1 MGRRVTGIF
10 LNLAIIVLAMAAPLA
25 QAGYSQRSDGV
36 FVGRGRVARPDPRA
50 RADSRGGDA
59 RERRAYS
66 EDDLKPMV
74 PPRMLREI
82 ATLEQQCL
90 DEVNRQR
97 AAHDL
102 APLELSVDLL
112 EVARFY
118 SRRMAEEKFFAHID
132 PQGRNV
138 RNRVDAAGIKWRVLG
153 ENLAYTNGYVNPVAA
168 SMRGWMESPG
178 HRKNILDPD
187 YRRTAIGAWI
197 TDSGTVFFTEIFLK

>member
-1 MGRRVTGIF
+1 MFI
-10 LNLAIIVLAMAAPLA
+10 NLALILLTISAPLA
-25 QAGYSQRSDGV
+25 QPIYSQHSDGSL
-36 FVGRGRVARPDPRA
+36 VGRGRTGRNGPRA
-50 RADSRGGDA
+50 DDNRA
-59 RERRAYS
+59 RRAYS
-66 EDDLKPMV
+66 EDDLKPMISG
-74 PPRMLREI
+74 RMMREI
-82 ATLEQQCL
+82 ATLEEQCL
-90 DEVNRQR
+90 NEVNQQR
-97 AAHDL
+97 AAHNL
-102 APLELSVDLL
+102 PPLELSVDLL

-197 TDSGTVFFTEIFLK
+197 TDNGTVYFTEIFLK